1 MEPPDA
7 EALHV
12 CGACSGRVVAS
23 SFLVAMQL
31 VLRSA
36 AIPLTQVVRGCVRG
50 RGSSKCLLALSS
62 GFRALSCNQMRSP
75 SSVGILRP
83 LDVTHSLSACTR
95 AGAKSLRCSSTRRA
109 CGEGGEGGGQSAQ
122 PRGFLHQPRQLH
134 TPTNLVCRYL
144 PRDAA
149 QGPPVLLHTRASEQ
163 QVAASTLVAW
173 S

>member
-109 CGEGGEGGGQSAQ
+109 CGERREGGGQSAQ
-122 PRGFLHQPRQLH
+122 PRDILHQHRS
-134 TPTNLVCRYL
+134 
-144 PRDAA
+144 
-149 QGPPVLLHTRASEQ
+149 HTRQ
-163 QVAASTLVAW
+163 QTSSADIFHATPLRGPQYSCTHARQSNKWQRVHW
-173 S
+173 